1 MTGAMR
7 IPERFGELFLRHCT
21 LSHRHNERSHV
32 LNSTTPHGVERSKRV
47 ARHMRLFAL
56 AAAASAL
63 GGCSS
68 VLMDPQGPVAAD
80 EKTILLNALA
90 IMLVIVVPT
99 ILATLIFAWWFRAS
113 NTRARYRPTFAY
125 SGRVELVTWSI
136 PILVVLFLGGLT
148 WVGSHKLDPAEPL
161 KSATPPIN
169 VQVVSLDWKWLF
181 IYPDQGIAS
190 VNELVAPAGTPIHLK
205 LTSAS
210 VMNTFFVPQ
219 LGGMI
224 YTMNGMA
231 DDLYLQ
237 ADRPGVFAGRSA
249 HFSGDGFSDM
259 HFDVQAVSP
268 TQFAAWAGRTRVAG
282 PSLDEPAYAALAK
295 QSTNVAPFTYR
306 AVSADL
312 FEHIVQQ
319 RVAPGPGPEPAS
331 PAPQD
336 QPRKRS

>member
-1 MTGAMR
+1 MTANQRDVGPNIR
-7 IPERFGELFLRHCT
+7 LYTWRRGRG
-21 LSHRHNERSHV
+21 ERSSD
-32 LNSTTPHGVERSKRV
+32 LNSTSPLVTARSKRLAPRVSVCALV
-47 ARHMRLFAL
+47 AT
-56 AAAASAL
+56 ASAL

-68 VLMDPQGPVAAD
+68 VLMNPRGPVAAG
-80 EKTILLNALA
+80 EMTILLNALA

-99 ILATLIFAWWFRAS
+99 ILATLLFAWWFRAS

-148 WVGSHKLDPAEPL
+148 WIGSHKLDPAEPL
-161 KSATPPIN
+161 KSATPPVD
-169 VQVVSLDWKWLF
+169 VQVVSMDWKWLF
-181 IYPDQGIAS
+181 IYPDKGIAS
-190 VNELVAPAGTPIHLK
+190 VNELVVPAGTPIHLK

-237 ADRPGVFAGRSA
+237 ADHPGVFAGRSA

-268 TQFAAWAGRTRVAG
+268 AQFAAWAARTRSAG
-282 PSLDEPAYAALAK
+282 PPLDEPAYAALAR

-306 AVSADL
+306 AVGADL

-319 RVAPGPGPEPAS
+319 RVAPGPGPEPDPTTA
-331 PAPQD
+331 QV
-336 QPRKRS
+336 QPKQRS

>member
-1 MTGAMR
+1 MNGAMTTIR
-7 IPERFGELFLRHCT
+7 RADEPPLRHCT
-21 LSHRHNERSHV
+21 CPR
-32 LNSTTPHGVERSKRV
+32 
-47 ARHMRLFAL
+47 RLVRFANL
-56 AAAASAL
+56 FVTVIAASAL

-68 VLMDPQGPVAAD
+68 VLMNSQGPVAAD
-80 EKTILLNALA
+80 EMTILWNALA

-99 ILATLIFAWWFRAS
+99 ITATLLFAWWFRAS

-136 PILVVLFLGGLT
+136 PILVILFLVGLT
-148 WVGSHKLDPAEPL
+148 WIGSHKLDPAEPL
-161 KSATPPIN
+161 KSATPAVN

-181 IYPDQGIAS
+181 IYPDKGIAS
-190 VNELVAPAGTPIHLK
+190 VNELVVPAGTPVHLK

-237 ADRPGVFAGRSA
+237 ADRPGVFYGQSA

-259 HFDVQAVSP
+259 HFGVHALP
-268 TQFAAWAGRTRVAG
+268 PAQFAAWASQTGQAG
-282 PSLDEPAYAALAK
+282 PTLDDSAYAALAK
-295 QSTNVAPFTYR
+295 QSANVAPYTYR
-306 AVSADL
+306 GVSADL
-312 FEHIVQQ
+312 FERIV
-319 RVAPGPGPEPAS
+319 RLTLAPGPGPAPDTQQPPVPAK
-331 PAPQD
+331 Q
-336 QPRKRS
+336 RS

>member
-1 MTGAMR
+1 M
-7 IPERFGELFLRHCT
+7 
-21 LSHRHNERSHV
+21 
-32 LNSTTPHGVERSKRV
+32 NSK
-47 ARHMRLFAL
+47 
-56 AAAASAL
+56 
-63 GGCSS
+63 
-68 VLMDPQGPVAAD
+68 GPIAAD
-80 EKTILLNALA
+80 EMTILMNALA
-90 IMLVIVVPT
+90 IMLAIVVPT
-99 ILATLIFAWWFRAS
+99 ILATLFFAWWFRAS
-113 NTRARYRPTFAY
+113 NRRARYRPTFAY

-148 WVGSHKLDPAEPL
+148 WIGSHKLDPAEPL
-161 KSATPPIN
+161 KSTTAAVN

-181 IYPDQGIAS
+181 IYPDKGIAS
-190 VNELVAPAGTPIHLK
+190 VNELVVPTGTPIHLK

-219 LGGMI
+219 LSGMI

-237 ADRPGVFAGRSA
+237 ADQPGVFYGQSA

-259 HFDVQAVSP
+259 HFNVQAVP
-268 TQFAAWAGRTRVAG
+268 PAQFAAWTDRTLSVG
-282 PSLDEPAYAALAK
+282 PPLDEPAYVALTR

-319 RVAPGPGPEPAS
+319 RLAPGPGPQPA
-331 PAPQD
+331 APPKPSQ
-336 QPRKRS
+336 RS

>member
-1 MTGAMR
+1 
-7 IPERFGELFLRHCT
+7 L
-21 LSHRHNERSHV
+21 
-32 LNSTTPHGVERSKRV
+32 KRV
-47 ARHMRLFAL
+47 VRRLGFV
-56 AAAASAL
+56 AAAAPLVAL
-63 GGCSS
+63 CGCSS
-68 VLMDPQGPVAAD
+68 VLMNPQGPVGAD
-80 EKTILLNALA
+80 EKTVLLNALA

-99 ILATLIFAWWFRAS
+99 ILATLLFAWWFRAS
-113 NTRARYRPTFAY
+113 NKHARYRPEFAF
-125 SGRVELVTWSI
+125 SGRIELVTWSI

-148 WVGSHKLDPAEPL
+148 WIGSHDLDPAQPL
-161 KSATPPIN
+161 KSSTPAED

-181 IYPDQGIAS
+181 IYPDKGIAS
-190 VNELVAPAGTPIHLK
+190 VNQLVVPVGTPIHLK

-210 VMNTFFVPQ
+210 VMNTFFVPA

-268 TQFAAWAGRTRVAG
+268 AQFAAWADRTRSAG
-282 PSLDEPAYAALAK
+282 PTLDEAAYAALAK

-312 FEHIVQQ
+312 FNHIVQQ
-319 RVAPGPGPEPAS
+319 RLAPGPGPQADSSAGQALPK
-331 PAPQD
+331 Q
-336 QPRKRS
+336 RS

>member
-1 MTGAMR
+1 MSAETMTKRAR
-7 IPERFGELFLRHCT
+7 EPHISHCT
-21 LSHRHNERSHV
+21 WLLRRA
-32 LNSTTPHGVERSKRV
+32 KRWKQLV
-47 ARHMRLFAL
+47 QRVSLCAG

-68 VLMDPQGPVAAD
+68 VLMNPRGPVATD
-80 EKTILLNALA
+80 EKTILLNSLA
-90 IMLVIVVPT
+90 IMLVIAVPT
-99 ILATLIFAWWFRAS
+99 ILATLLFAWWFRAS
-113 NTRARYRPTFAY
+113 NTHARYRPTFTY

-161 KSATPPIN
+161 KSATPPVN

-181 IYPDQGIAS
+181 IYPDKGIAS
-190 VNELVAPAGTPIHLK
+190 VNELVVPSGTPIHLK

-219 LGGMI
+219 LAGMI

-237 ADRPGVFAGRSA
+237 ADHPGVFAGRSA

-259 HFDVQAVSP
+259 HFDVHAVSP
-268 TQFAAWAGRTRVAG
+268 AAFAAWADQTRHAG
-282 PSLDEPAYAALAK
+282 PVLGAADYAALAK
-295 QSTNVAPFTYR
+295 QSSNVTPFTYR
-306 AVSADL
+306 DVSPDL

-319 RVAPGPGPEPAS
+319 QLAPGPGPES
-331 PAPQD
+331 D
-336 QPRKRS
+336 Q